1 MMQKTIFLFSLL
13 MITIGF
19 SASGQS
25 FLQFNYGASIPS
37 GTFGEDTELL
47 SSGHAQTGLGL
58 QSEWYHMVFKPVG
71 LGLHYSFSFNNADF
85 LRTGYRY
92 AETYSNIVAGKY
104 TMHDVAALCL
114 VKAYSSDL
122 IMTNI
127 RFTGG
132 TSFISYPEVRKRF
145 YENDVLINEEVLLGK
160 EYRQKFIYGMG
171 IGFRYAVS
179 YQTGITVTVDY
190 QNRLGGNSAQELAGR
205 DYNIEQI
212 FVLLGIDFQL
222 GKK

>member
-1 MMQKTIFLFSLL
+1 
-13 MITIGF
+13 MITIVI
-19 SASGQS
+19 SVNGQS
-25 FLQFNYGASIPS
+25 FLQINYGASIPS

-58 QSEWYHMVFKPVG
+58 QAEWYHMVFKPVG
-71 LGLHYSFSFNNADF
+71 FGLHYSFSFNSADF

-92 AETYSNIVAGKY
+92 AETYSNMVAGKY
-104 TMHDVAALCL
+104 SMHDVAALFL
-114 VKAYSSDL
+114 LKAYSSDF

-127 RFTGG
+127 RFMGG
-132 TSFISYPEVRKRF
+132 TSFITYPEVNKRF
-145 YENDVLINEEVLLGK
+145 YENDVLMNEEVLIGK
-160 EYRQKFIYGMG
+160 EYRQKFMFGLG

-190 QNRLGGNSAQELAGR
+190 QNRLGGQSAQEVAGR